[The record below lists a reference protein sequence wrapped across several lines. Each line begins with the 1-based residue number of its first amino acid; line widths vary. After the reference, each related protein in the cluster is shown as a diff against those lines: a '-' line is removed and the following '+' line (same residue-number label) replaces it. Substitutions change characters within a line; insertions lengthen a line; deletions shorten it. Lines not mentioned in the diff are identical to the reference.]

1 MSRTSGRAA
10 TVVALVGMSALLMSG
25 CSLFGDDAPLP
36 KPTGHAAPSASA
48 TPGPVDGSGAT
59 EASTQ
64 AVAAP
69 QAVPAGTV
77 VAETDAVSRSGDTSI
92 HVRVVANDHGT
103 FDAQL
108 SGYRTTNPQPMGV
121 QFRRTAQF
129 GDGGDARA
137 VADTRWATDEQ
148 PPATVSLADAG
159 PYPDWLHTVVLVPDQ
174 SDGDDSDRPWAH
186 KVLAIGKLSW
196 SIPNPEP
203 DLHITLGK
211 ARPGAYGYAFDADD
225 ETLRG
230 TTGTPVAYR
239 VNEGDDQTT
248 IAERFGITVSQLR
261 WLNPSMQT
269 NGRGWVLAG
278 SWINLDPASR

>member
-1 MSRTSGRAA
+1 MGRTRARAA
-10 TVVALVGMSALLMSG
+10 VVVALVGTSALLLTG

-48 TPGPVDGSGAT
+48 TQAPVAGSGTTGDTA
-59 EASTQ
+59 Q

-77 VAETDAVSRSGDTSI
+77 VAETDAVSKSGDTSI

-108 SGYRTTNPQPMGV
+108 SGYRTTQPQPMSV
-121 QFRRTAQF
+121 EFRRTAQF
-129 GDGGDARA
+129 GDGYDGRA
-137 VADTRWATDEQ
+137 VATTRWDAQAQ
-148 PPATVSLADAG
+148 PPGTVSLSDAG
-159 PYPDWLHTVVLVPDQ
+159 ADPDWLRTVVLVPVQ
-174 SDGDDSDRPWAH
+174 SDGDDSDRPWVQ
-186 KVLAIGKLSW
+186 KVLAIGTLSW
-196 SIPNPEP
+196 SIPDPEP
-203 DLHITLGK
+203 DLHVTLGA

-225 ETLRG
+225 QTLRG

-248 IAERFGITVSQLR
+248 IAERFGITVEQLQ
-261 WLNPSMQT
+261 WLNPQMPTS
-269 NGRGWVLAG
+269 GKDWVLAG
-278 SWINLDPASR
+278 SWLNLDPATR

>member
-1 MSRTSGRAA
+1 MGRTTA
-10 TVVALVGMSALLMSG
+10 TVSIALVGVSTLLLAG
-25 CSLFGDDAPLP
+25 CSLSGGDDPLP
-36 KPTGHAAPSASA
+36 KPTGHAAPSTTA
-48 TPGPVDGSGAT
+48 TPAPVDRTSDSAEGVS
-59 EASTQ
+59 SQ
-64 AVAAP
+64 

-77 VAETDAVSRSGDTSI
+77 VAETDAVSRSGDTAI
-92 HVRVVANDHGT
+92 HVRVVADDHGT

-108 SGYRTTNPQPMGV
+108 SGYRTTNPQPMSV
-121 QFRRTAQF
+121 QFRRAAQY

-137 VADTRWATDEQ
+137 VATTRWTAGEQ
-148 PPATVSLADAG
+148 PPTTISLADGG

-174 SDGDDSDRPWAH
+174 WDGDDSERPWVH
-186 KVLAIGKLSW
+186 KVLAIGELDW

-203 DLHITLGK
+203 DLHVTLGK

-230 TTGTPVAYR
+230 TDGVPVSYR

-248 IAERFGITVSQLR
+248 IAERFGITVAQLR

-269 NGRGWVLAG
+269 NGQGWVLAG